1 MVGGVLVPLKDYY
14 NYYNYY
20 FFWPFTEN
28 SVKREAIPK
37 LLKLLKEQQNN
48 TFRAAA
54 KPPNNSNENFD
65 ELRDSSED
73 ENSRVKG
80 EQVTRMKRRAFS
92 FAGLPVLASTTI
104 RKQGEG
110 VYSNMTFKQGS
121 DANKVLKSLRRR
133 SYTVDLS
140 SVIENML
147 PSGRA
152 RMTNAIH
159 TVCEESQDGLDIS
172 DAGSKYR
179 NDPC

>member
-1 MVGGVLVPLKDYY
+1 M
-14 NYYNYY
+14 
-20 FFWPFTEN
+20 
-28 SVKREAIPK
+28 KRESIPK
-37 LLKLLKEQQNN
+37 LLKLLKEQQND

-92 FAGLPVLASTTI
+92 FAGLPVLASSTI

-110 VYSNMTFKQGS
+110 FYSNMTFKQGS
-121 DANKVLKSLRRR
+121 DANRVHKSLRRR

-140 SVIENML
+140 SVIENM
-147 PSGRA
+147 SQAGRA
-152 RMTNAIH
+152 MMTNAIH
-159 TVCEESQDGLDIS
+159 TVCEESQDGLDMS
-172 DAGSKYR
+172 DARSKYR

>member
-1 MVGGVLVPLKDYY
+1 M
-14 NYYNYY
+14 
-20 FFWPFTEN
+20 
-28 SVKREAIPK
+28 KREVIPK
-37 LLKLLKEQQNN
+37 LLRLLKEQQND

-92 FAGLPVLASTTI
+92 FAGLPVLASSTI

-121 DANKVLKSLRRR
+121 DANKVHKSLRRR
-133 SYTVDLS
+133 SYTVDLRC
-140 SVIENML
+140 VIENML
-147 PSGRA
+147 PAGRT
-152 RMTNAIH
+152 RMTNAIQ

>member
-1 MVGGVLVPLKDYY
+1 M
-14 NYYNYY
+14 
-20 FFWPFTEN
+20 
-28 SVKREAIPK
+28 KREAIPK
-37 LLKLLKEQQNN
+37 LLKLLKEQQND

-54 KPPNNSNENFD
+54 KPPFNSNENFD

-92 FAGLPVLASTTI
+92 FAGLPVLASNTI

-121 DANKVLKSLRRR
+121 DANKVHKSLRRR

-140 SVIENML
+140 SVIENTL
-147 PSGRA
+147 PAGRT
-152 RMTNAIH
+152 RMTNTIQ

-179 NDPC
+179 NGPC

>member
-1 MVGGVLVPLKDYY
+1 MVGRVLLSLKDFF
-14 NYYNYY
+14 NYSDYD
-20 FFWPFTEN
+20 FFWPFTEK

-37 LLKLLKEQQNN
+37 QLKLLKEQQND

-54 KPPNNSNENFD
+54 KPPNEGNENFD

-92 FAGLPVLASTTI
+92 FAGLPVLASSTI

-110 VYSNMTFKQGS
+110 FYSNMTFKQGS
-121 DANKVLKSLRRR
+121 DANRVHKSLRRR
-133 SYTVDLS
+133 SYTVDSS
-140 SVIENML
+140 SVIENM
-147 PSGRA
+147 SQAGRA

-159 TVCEESQDGLDIS
+159 TVCEESQDGLDMS
-172 DAGSKYR
+172 DARSKYR

>member
-1 MVGGVLVPLKDYY
+1 MVGRVLLPLKDFF
-14 NYYNYY
+14 NYSDYD
-20 FFWPFTEN
+20 FFWPFTEK

-37 LLKLLKEQQNN
+37 LLKLLKEQQND

-54 KPPNNSNENFD
+54 KPPNEGNENFD
-65 ELRDSSED
+65 ELRDSSEG

-80 EQVTRMKRRAFS
+80 EQVTIMKRRSFS
-92 FAGLPVLASTTI
+92 FAGLPVLASSTI

-110 VYSNMTFKQGS
+110 FYSNMTFKQGS
-121 DANKVLKSLRRR
+121 DANRVHKSLRR

-140 SVIENML
+140 SVIENM
-147 PSGRA
+147 SQTGRA

-159 TVCEESQDGLDIS
+159 TVCEESQDGLDMS
-172 DAGSKYR
+172 DARSKYR

>member
-1 MVGGVLVPLKDYY
+1 M
-14 NYYNYY
+14 
-20 FFWPFTEN
+20 
-28 SVKREAIPK
+28 KREAIPK
-37 LLKLLKEQQNN
+37 LLKLLKEQQND

-54 KPPNNSNENFD
+54 KPPNNSDENFD
-65 ELRDSSED
+65 ELD

-92 FAGLPVLASTTI
+92 FAGLPVLASSMI

-121 DANKVLKSLRRR
+121 DANKVHKSLRRR

-147 PSGRA
+147 PAGRT
-152 RMTNAIH
+152 RMTNAIQ

-172 DAGSKYR
+172 DTGSKYR